1 MKQLLMLLLF
11 CFPILLCADEAD
23 DNPFASDDDAYI
35 EAESD
40 TTASVTLSSSD
51 EADDELPFWYGYVQ
65 WQKKVHEKLSH
76 LIESLQKEMTI
87 GRLLMI
93 LLISFLYSILHTAG
107 PGHGKVILGTYF
119 LTSSENHKK
128 RDALKAGIVV
138 SLTHIGSALL
148 LALFMLV
155 VLKSMT
161 QGAQDSEVT
170 DRAKFLGGI
179 MVMITG
185 CLIFLTS
192 VFHEQMEKLEEKLA
206 TMGPKNKSLIW
217 HSILSGIVP
226 CPLAL
231 FVLSLSI
238 AAELFYVGLLAALVM
253 AIGAALTVGSIGYLA
268 IRGREMIEKVLH
280 VKKVKSVGMILRGGG
295 ALLLIFFGF
304 VMMDLIGK

>member
-1 MKQLLMLLLF
+1 MKQLLLVLF
-11 CFPILLCADEAD
+11 CMMPLFTYAEDMDE
-23 DNPFASDDDAYI
+23 NPFGSDDDALI
-35 EAESD
+35 EVTTD
-40 TTASVTLSSSD
+40 TTQTVSVSSD
-51 EADDELPFWYGYVQ
+51 QKDDDELPFWYGYVQ
-65 WQKKVHEKLSH
+65 WQKEVHEILSKH
-76 LIESLQKEMTI
+76 IESLKSEMTF
-87 GRLLMI
+87 GRLLVI
-93 LLISFLYSILHTAG
+93 LIISFLYSILHTAG

-119 LTSSENHKK
+119 LTSTENHKK

-148 LALFMLV
+148 LALFMLI
-155 VLKSMT
+155 VLRSMT

-170 DRAKFLGGI
+170 DKAKFMGGI
-179 MVMITG
+179 MVMVTG
-185 CLIFLTS
+185 VLIFLTS
-192 VFHEQMEKLEEKLA
+192 IFHEQMEKLEEKLS

-238 AAELFYVGLLAALVM
+238 AAELFYVGLLSAFVM

-268 IRGREMIEKVLH
+268 IRGREMIEKMLH
-280 VKKVKSVGMILRGGG
+280 VEKVKNMGMILRGGG

-304 VMMDLIGK
+304 VMMDLLG